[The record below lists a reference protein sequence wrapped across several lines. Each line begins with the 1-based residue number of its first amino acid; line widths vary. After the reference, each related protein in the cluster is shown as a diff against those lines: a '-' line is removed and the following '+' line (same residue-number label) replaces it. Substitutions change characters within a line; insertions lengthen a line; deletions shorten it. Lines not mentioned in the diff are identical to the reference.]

1 MDNLRWILLV
11 VGVFFVFIVY
21 FISKK
26 KKKADDYYDYEDIE
40 DMPDISTDNWD
51 DLDEGV
57 GEVRIVARDH
67 ERDHENTYDDYSEE
81 SSDDQYIAEAEPA
94 YQEPAAEYD
103 AVEEPVAVEEK
114 ALEEEARPASTKQEA
129 PDEAVIVLNI
139 LAREGANL
147 PGKSINSVL
156 HANNMVFGDMN
167 IYHRL
172 DDNQQPVFSLINMIK
187 PGSFDP
193 TTMHELK
200 TPGISLFMQLP
211 GPRNP
216 SAAFT
221 DMLQTAY
228 RISETLEARLC
239 DKYRQPLTE
248 SIADEY
254 RDLVASFDGR

>member
-11 VGVFFVFIVY
+11 VGVIFIFIVY
-21 FISKK
+21 FLSK
-26 KKKADDYYDYEDIE
+26 KKKADDYYDYEDVE
-40 DMPDISTDNWD
+40 DVPDISTDNWD

-57 GEVRIVARDH
+57 GEVRIVARDQS
-67 ERDHENTYDDYSEE
+67 RDHDTAYDDYSGE
-81 SSDDQYIAEAEPA
+81 SAVDQYVAEDEPA
-94 YQEPAAEYD
+94 YEEPIAVYD
-103 AVEEPVAVEEK
+103 DVEEPVQAKQEVK
-114 ALEEEARPASTKQEA
+114 PARTKQEP

-147 PGKSINSVL
+147 PGKSINSVV

-172 DDNQQPVFSLINMIK
+172 DENQQPVFSLVNMIK

-193 TTMHELK
+193 ATMHELQ

>member
-11 VGVFFVFIVY
+11 VGVIFVFIVY
-21 FISKK
+21 FLSKK
-26 KKKADDYYDYEDIE
+26 KKTDDYYDYEDVE
-40 DMPDISTDNWD
+40 DIPDISTDNWD

-57 GEVRIVARDH
+57 GEVRIVARSN
-67 ERDHENTYDDYSEE
+67 ERDYDRPYDDYTDE
-81 SSDDQYIAEAEPA
+81 SSVDQTVAGDEAA
-94 YQEPAAEYD
+94 YEPAAEYD
-103 AVEEPVAVEEK
+103 AIEEPVAVK
-114 ALEEEARPASTKQEA
+114 EEARPVAASQES

-147 PGKSINSVL
+147 PGKSINSVV

-167 IYHRL
+167 IYHRV
-172 DDNQQPVFSLINMIK
+172 DENQQPVFSLVNMIK

-193 TTMHELK
+193 ATMHELK

-216 SAAFT
+216 SAAFA

>member
-11 VGVFFVFIVY
+11 VGVFFVLIVY

-67 ERDHENTYDDYSEE
+67 ERDYDNPYDDYSEE
-81 SSDDQYIAEAEPA
+81 SSDDQYIAEDEPA
-94 YQEPAAEYD
+94 YKEAAVEHD
-103 AVEEPVAVEEK
+103 VIEEPVPVEEVK
-114 ALEEEARPASTKQEA
+114 PAPAKQEA

-172 DDNQQPVFSLINMIK
+172 DDNQQSVFSVVNMIK